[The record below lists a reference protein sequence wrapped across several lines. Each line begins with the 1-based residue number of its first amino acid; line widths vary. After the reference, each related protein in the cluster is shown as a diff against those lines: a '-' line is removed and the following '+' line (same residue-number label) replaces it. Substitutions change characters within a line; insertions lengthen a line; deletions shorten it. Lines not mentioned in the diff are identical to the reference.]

1 MSRGN
6 YMQNNTPLEKYYLEV
21 KGDSGERVKYSF
33 DRKKHK
39 SATVK
44 TEISNITKV
53 KQGKLNIKQKY
64 TDAPVVVV
72 FKSSNR
78 SNAKTKIKV
87 FNNKNI
93 DDIISNPQP
102 GIPDKAE
109 ILEIGVG
116 KRFIDKYTKQ
126 YHLKQYQINF

>member
-1 MSRGN
+1 MAKGRPA
-6 YMQNNTPLEKYYLEV
+6 QNDVPLVKFELEGKDYTGEKI
-21 KGDSGERVKYSF
+21 KYFF

-44 TEISNITKV
+44 TEISNSPRTKSV
-53 KQGKLNIKQKY
+53 KLNIKQKY

-78 SNAKTKIKV
+78 ANAKTKLKV

-93 DDIISNPQP
+93 DDIISNSQP

-109 ILEIGVG
+109 ILEVGVG
-116 KRFIDKYTKQ
+116 KKFKDKYTKQ
-126 YHLKQYQINF
+126 YKL

>member
-21 KGDSGERVKYSF
+21 KGDSGEKIKYFF

-44 TEISNITKV
+44 TEISNSPRTKSV
-53 KQGKLNIKQKY
+53 KLNIKQKY
-64 TDAPVVVV
+64 TDSPVVVV

-78 SNAKTKIKV
+78 SNTKTKIKV

-102 GIPDKAE
+102 GISDKAE

-116 KRFIDKYTKQ
+116 KKFIDKYTKQ
-126 YHLKQYQINF
+126 YKL